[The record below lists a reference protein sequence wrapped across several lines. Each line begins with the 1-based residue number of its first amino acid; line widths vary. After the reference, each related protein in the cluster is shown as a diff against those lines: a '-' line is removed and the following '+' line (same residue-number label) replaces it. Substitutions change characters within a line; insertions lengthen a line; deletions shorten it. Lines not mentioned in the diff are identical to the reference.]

1 MNNSLTTSLQYLDL
15 HLGFDVESEVIKNV
29 PYFDIDTEYFSTD
42 GSVSFPLAVAFV
54 DGSFILCF
62 KYDTCLR
69 ACAYFN
75 DSFVENEIIYDHLY
89 WTQIEN
95 NSKE

>member
-1 MNNSLTTSLQYLDL
+1 MNSLTTSLEYLDL
-15 HLGFDVESEVIKNV
+15 YLGFDSESEVIKHV
-29 PYFDIDTEYFSTD
+29 SYFDISTEFFSAD

-62 KYDTCLR
+62 KYDNCLR

-75 DSFVENEIIYDHLY
+75 DNFVENEIIYDHLF
-89 WTQIEN
+89 WKQIES